1 MAKKVTFSV
10 FRYRPDR
17 DDEPRYV
24 DYQVEIRRPGMMVLD
39 GLNQIRW
46 EQDGTLAYRRSCR
59 EGVCGSDGLNI
70 NGVNR
75 LSCVTHI
82 EEVSDRRL
90 VIQPLP
96 SLPVIKDL
104 VVDLGEFLD
113 KYFLVKPYLIN
124 REPPPDRERL
134 QTPEERKKLDGLY
147 ECILCGCCSSSCPS
161 YWADP
166 KYLGPSALL
175 NVYRFIQDSR
185 DTGADERLQILD
197 DRRGV
202 WRCHTILNC
211 VMACPKNLNPTQAVA
226 GLKKALVSR
235 RY

>member
-1 MAKKVTFSV
+1 MDTVTFSIL
-10 FRYRPDR
+10 RYDPADGKK
-17 DDEPRYV
+17 PH
-24 DYQVEIRRPGMMVLD
+24 YQDFEVNITKPGMMILD

-70 NGVNR
+70 NGVNM

-82 EEVSDRRL
+82 DDVVKKGRL

-96 SLPVIKDL
+96 SLPLVKDL
-104 VVDLGEFLD
+104 VVDLTDFLN
-113 KYFLVKPYLIN
+113 KYFLVKPYLITKS
-124 REPPPDRERL
+124 PAPDKERL
-134 QTPEERKKLDGLY
+134 QSPEERKKLDGLY

-166 KYLGPSALL
+166 EYLGPSALL
-175 NVYRFIQDSR
+175 NVWRFISDSR
-185 DTGADERLQILD
+185 DEGGVDRLDILE

-202 WRCHTILNC
+202 WRCRTILNC
-211 VMACPKNLNPTQAVA
+211 IEACPKNLNPTQAIA
-226 GLKKALVSR
+226 GIKRALVNR
-235 RY
+235 RF